1 MTVYLSSLAGAG
13 TQFFSDAGAPLAG
26 GKLYTYTAGTTTPQ
40 ATYTT
45 SAGTVANANPIILNS
60 VGRLAN
66 EIWLTSAV
74 SYKFILQD
82 SNSVVIGTYDNLPG
96 INDLG
101 SLSAYLATYLAA
113 PAAIGGTTPAA
124 GAFTTLSATSTVS
137 GAGFTAF
144 AASPPSIGNTAPA
157 AGAFTTLSATSTVSG
172 AGFTAWAASPP
183 AIGGTTPAGGR
194 FTFAHTAP
202 VVVTFSATAMA
213 VDCALSNVFT
223 TTFTANVT
231 VAPALNSPKDG
242 QTINWFITQDA
253 TGSRT
258 VTWPASFKWAGGAAG
273 VLTTTASAVDLLV
286 ATYRSSTGFWYA
298 ALAKAFA

>member
-13 TQFFSDAGAPLAG
+13 TQFFSDAGVPLAG
-26 GKLYTYTAGTTTPQ
+26 GKLYTYTAGTTTPA

-45 SAGTVANANPIILNS
+45 SAGTIANTNPIILNS
-60 VGRLAN
+60 AGRLAD
-66 EIWLTSAV
+66 EIWLTSTV
-74 SYKFILQD
+74 SYKFILQT
-82 SNSVVIGTYDNLPG
+82 STSVVIGTYDNIPG
-96 INDLG
+96 INDFG
-101 SLSAYLATYLAA
+101 SLSAYLTTYLAS
-113 PAAIGGTTPAA
+113 PAAIGGTTPAAGKFTTLTATSTVSGAGFTAFAASPPSIGNTVAAA

-144 AASPPSIGNTAPA
+144 AASPP
-157 AGAFTTLSATSTVSG
+157 
-172 AGFTAWAASPP
+172 
-183 AIGGTTPAGGR
+183 AIGGTAPAGGR

-231 VAPALNSPKDG
+231 VAPAFNNPKDG

-258 VTWPASFKWAGGAAG
+258 ITWPSSFKWAGGTAG

-298 ALAKAFA
+298 ALAKDFK

>member
-1 MTVYLSSLAGAG
+1 MPVYLSSLAGAG
-13 TQFFSDAGAPLAG
+13 TQFFSDAGVPLAG
-26 GKLYTYTAGTTTPQ
+26 GKLYTYTAGTTTPE

-45 SAGTVANANPIILNS
+45 SAGTVANTNPIILNS
-60 VGRLAN
+60 AGRLAN
-66 EIWLTSAV
+66 EIWLTSTV
-74 SYKFILQD
+74 SYKFILQT
-82 SNSVVIGTYDNLPG
+82 STNVVIGTYDNIPG
-96 INDLG
+96 INDFG

-144 AASPPSIGNTAPA
+144 AASPP
-157 AGAFTTLSATSTVSG
+157 
-172 AGFTAWAASPP
+172 
-183 AIGGTTPAGGR
+183 AIGGTAPAGGR

-213 VDCALSNVFT
+213 IDCALSNVFT

-231 VAPALNSPKDG
+231 VAPSLNSPKDG

-273 VLTTTASAVDLLV
+273 VLTTTANAVDLLV

>member
-1 MTVYLSSLAGAG
+1 MTVNLSSFAGAG
-13 TQFFSDAGAPLAG
+13 TQFFTDSGVPLVG
-26 GKLYTYTAGTTTPQ
+26 GKLYSYAAGTTMPL
-40 ATYTT
+40 ATYTSST
-45 SAGTVANANPIILNS
+45 GAVANTNPIVLNAG
-60 VGRLAN
+60 GRTAN
-66 EIWLTSAV
+66 EVWLTSG
-74 SYKFILQD
+74 STYKFVLTD
-82 SNSVVIGTYDNLPG
+82 STGSTIGTYDNVPG
-96 INDLG
+96 VNDFA
-101 SLSAYLATYLAA
+101 SLNSYLATYLAA
-113 PAAIGGTTPAA
+113 PAAIGGTTPNPGAFTTLSATSTVSGAGFTAFAASPPSIGSTAPAA

-144 AASPPSIGNTAPA
+144 AASPP
-157 AGAFTTLSATSTVSG
+157 
-172 AGFTAWAASPP
+172 
-183 AIGGTTPAGGR
+183 AIGGTAPAGGR

-213 VDCALSNVFT
+213 IDCALSNVFT

-231 VAPALNSPKDG
+231 VAPSFNNPKDG

-273 VLTTTASAVDLLV
+273 VLTTTANAVDLLV

>member
-13 TQFFSDAGAPLAG
+13 TQFFSDAGVPLAG
-26 GKLYTYTAGTTTPQ
+26 GKLYTYTAGTTTPA

-45 SAGTVANANPIILNS
+45 SAGTVANTNPIILNS
-60 VGRLAN
+60 AGRLTN
-66 EIWLTSAV
+66 EIWLTSTV
-74 SYKFILQD
+74 SYKFILQT
-82 SNSVVIGTYDNLPG
+82 STNVVIGTYDNIPG
-96 INDLG
+96 INDFG

-172 AGFTAWAASPP
+172 AGFTAFAASPP
-183 AIGGTTPAGGR
+183 AIGGTAPAGGR

-213 VDCALSNVFT
+213 IDCALSNVFT

-231 VAPALNSPKDG
+231 VAPSLNNPKDG

-258 VTWPASFKWAGGAAG
+258 ITWPASFKWAGGTAG

>member
-13 TQFFSDAGAPLAG
+13 TQFFSDAGVPLSG

-45 SAGTVANANPIILNS
+45 SAGTIANANPIILNS

-66 EIWLTSAV
+66 EIWLTSSV
-74 SYKFILQD
+74 NYKFILQD
-82 SNSVVIGTYDNLPG
+82 STSVVIGTYDNLPG

-101 SLSAYLATYLAA
+101 SLSAYLTTYLAA

-202 VVVTFSATAMA
+202 VAVTFSATAMA
-213 VDCALSNVFT
+213 IDCALSNVFT

-231 VAPALNSPKDG
+231 VAPSLNNPKDG

-258 VTWPASFKWAGGAAG
+258 VTWPSSFKWAGGTAG